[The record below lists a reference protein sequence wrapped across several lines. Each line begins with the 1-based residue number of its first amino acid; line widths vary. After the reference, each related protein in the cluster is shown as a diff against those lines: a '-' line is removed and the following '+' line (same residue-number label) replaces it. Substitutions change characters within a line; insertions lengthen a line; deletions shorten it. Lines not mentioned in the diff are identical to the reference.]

1 MLYLNKVCCDY
12 DKTLGF
18 DSTECRK
25 AITRLVITATFKKK
39 KRKSSK
45 NKLGIK
51 EGTSKVSRG
60 ILSKIKTSEEAT
72 RGLEAASFRCSEV
85 IVLIKRLKSNTFA
98 RWENASDRALVAL
111 IRFF

>member
-1 MLYLNKVCCDY
+1 MSQSNNQISHNSDIQ
-12 DKTLGF
+12 
-18 DSTECRK
+18 E
-25 AITRLVITATFKKK
+25 KK

-98 RWENASDRALVAL
+98 RRENASDRALVAL
-111 IRFF
+111 IRFFLGLS

>member
-39 KRKSSK
+39 KEKK
-45 NKLGIK
+45 QQK
-51 EGTSKVSRG
+51 
-60 ILSKIKTSEEAT
+60 
-72 RGLEAASFRCSEV
+72 
-85 IVLIKRLKSNTFA
+85 
-98 RWENASDRALVAL
+98 
-111 IRFF
+111 